1 MELALAWLIPF
12 SRKSGLYVHLFRFR
26 IRIKELAA
34 LNRTKPL
41 YSLRKTPKQARSKAT
56 VEAILSAGIRVLLA
70 NGYDKASTYKI
81 ADVAGVSI
89 GSLYEYF
96 PGKEAIFA
104 EVQRRND
111 RNLFDLVMSQP
122 EPKSVKELIRLHASA
137 NLEFVRQNLD
147 LHAALINDV
156 PQFAVGQQELPV
168 YSDYLPWVTQFLDLH
183 REEVRQDISVSRL
196 VDFVLR
202 VSRSTIDN
210 YVLYTPEQLNDPLVE
225 ELLIDLVER
234 FLLRT

>member
-1 MELALAWLIPF
+1 MY
-12 SRKSGLYVHLFRFR
+12 SDSGLATA
-26 IRIKELAA
+26 KQ
-34 LNRTKPL
+34 KKSL

-56 VEAILSAGIRVLLA
+56 VEAILSAAIQVLLA

-81 ADVAGVSI
+81 AEIADVSI

-111 RNLFDLVMSQP
+111 RRLFDLVMSQS
-122 EPKSVKELIRLHASA
+122 EPSSVKELIRSHTSA

-156 PQFAVGQQELPV
+156 PQFAVGQQELRA
-168 YSDYLPWVTQFLDLH
+168 YRDYLPWVAHYFELH
-183 REEVRQDISVSRL
+183 QEELRQDLSTSRI
-196 VDFVLR
+196 VDFALR
-202 VSRSTIDN
+202 VTRSTIDN
-210 YVLYTPEQLNDPLVE
+210 YVLYSPEQLNDPLVE

-234 FLLRT
+234 FVLRT